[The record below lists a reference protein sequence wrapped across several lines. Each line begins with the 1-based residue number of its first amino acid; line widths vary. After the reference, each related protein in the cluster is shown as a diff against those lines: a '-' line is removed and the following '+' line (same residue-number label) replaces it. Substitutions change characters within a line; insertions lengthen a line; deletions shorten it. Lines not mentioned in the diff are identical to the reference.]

1 MITDWF
7 DTKEV
12 DALADR
18 LAADLVK
25 RVPPSSIEAS
35 GKKAAANQVKTR
47 EAILRQ
53 VRDFT
58 SKHSLNVYKKAR
70 LANRFKWAL
79 REAGYPAK
87 LVDEMAFELA
97 TLMATTRKAQAAK

>member
-1 MITDWF
+1 MILSWF

-18 LAADLVK
+18 LARDIVK
-25 RVPPSSIEAS
+25 RVPPSKIEVQ
-35 GKKAAANQVKTR
+35 GKKAAANQSKTR

-58 SKHSLNVYKKAR
+58 SKHRLNVYKKAR

-79 REAGYPAK
+79 REAGYPRE

-97 TLMATTRKAQAAK
+97 TLMATTRSSVA

>member
-1 MITDWF
+1 MILDWF
-7 DTKEV
+7 DTKDV

-18 LAADLVK
+18 LASDLVK
-25 RVPPSSIEAS
+25 RVPPSNVDAQ
-35 GKKAAANQVKTR
+35 GKKAAAKQHKIR

-58 SKHSLNVYKKAR
+58 SKHPLNVYKKAR

-79 REAGYPAK
+79 REAGYPQV

-97 TLMATTRKAQAAK
+97 TLMATTKRGST

>member
-1 MITDWF
+1 MILSWF

-18 LAADLVK
+18 LAKDLVK
-25 RVPPSSIEAS
+25 RVPPSNIEVR
-35 GKKAAANQVKTR
+35 GKKAAANQTKTR
-47 EAILRQ
+47 ELILRQ

-58 SKHSLNVYKKAR
+58 SKHRLNVYKKAR

-79 REAGYPAK
+79 REAGYPTA
-87 LVDEMAFELA
+87 LIDEMAFELA
-97 TLMATTRKAQAAK
+97 TLMATTRSSAA

>member
-1 MITDWF
+1 MILNWF

-18 LAADLVK
+18 IAKDLVR
-25 RVPPSSIEAS
+25 RVPPSTIDDR
-35 GKKAAANQVKTR
+35 GKKAAANRDKR
-47 EAILRQ
+47 RDSIRRQ

-58 SKHSLNVYKKAR
+58 SKHRLNVYKKAR

-79 REAGYPAK
+79 HEAGYDKAII
-87 LVDEMAFELA
+87 DEMTFDLA
-97 TLMATTRKAQAAK
+97 TIMATTQSRAP

>member
-1 MITDWF
+1 MVLAWF

-18 LAADLVK
+18 MAKDLVR
-25 RVPPSSIEAS
+25 RVPPSTIDD
-35 GKKAAANQVKTR
+35 KDRKAAANRDKR
-47 EAILRQ
+47 RDSIRRQ

-58 SKHSLNVYKKAR
+58 SKHRLNVYKKAR

-79 REAGYPAK
+79 HEAGYSK
-87 LVDEMAFELA
+87 VLIDEMTFELA
-97 TLMATTRKAQAAK
+97 AIMATTQSRVS

>member
-1 MITDWF
+1 MVLAWF

-18 LAADLVK
+18 MAKDLVR
-25 RVPPSSIEAS
+25 RVPPSTIDD
-35 GKKAAANQVKTR
+35 KDRKAAANRDKR
-47 EAILRQ
+47 RDSIRRQ

-58 SKHSLNVYKKAR
+58 SKHRLNVYKKAR

-79 REAGYPAK
+79 HEAGYSKA
-87 LVDEMAFELA
+87 LVDEMTLELA
-97 TLMATTRKAQAAK
+97 TIMATTQSRVS

>member
-1 MITDWF
+1 MILEWF
-7 DTKEV
+7 NTKDV

-18 LAADLVK
+18 LAEDLVK
-25 RVPPSSIEAS
+25 RVPPSNLAAS
-35 GKKAAANQVKTR
+35 GKKAEANKSKTR

-53 VRDFT
+53 VRNFT
-58 SKHSLNVYKKAR
+58 SKHRLNVYQKAR

-79 REAGYPAK
+79 REAGYPKA

-97 TLMATTRKAQAAK
+97 TLMATTPPVR

>member
-1 MITDWF
+1 MIFDWF

-18 LAADLVK
+18 LARDLTK
-25 RVPPSSIEAS
+25 RVPPSSLEVHS
-35 GKKAAANQVKTR
+35 KKAEATR
-47 EAILRQ
+47 GRTLEAVFRQ

-58 SKHSLNVYKKAR
+58 SKHRLNVYKKAR

-79 REAGYPAK
+79 REAGYPK
-87 LVDEMAFELA
+87 KFVDEMAFELA
-97 TLMATTRKAQAAK
+97 ALMATTKSGAV

>member
-1 MITDWF
+1 MTLEWF

-18 LAADLVK
+18 MAKDLVR
-25 RVPPSSIEAS
+25 RVPPSTTDDQ
-35 GKKAAANQVKTR
+35 GRKAAANRDKR
-47 EAILRQ
+47 RDSIRRQ

-58 SKHSLNVYKKAR
+58 SKHRLNIYKKAR

-79 REAGYPAK
+79 YEAGYTKA
-87 LVDEMAFELA
+87 LVDEMTFELA
-97 TLMATTRKAQAAK
+97 AIMATTKNPSS

>member
-1 MITDWF
+1 MILKWF

-18 LAADLVK
+18 IAKDLVR
-25 RVPPSSIEAS
+25 RVPPSTIDDR
-35 GKKAAANQVKTR
+35 GKKAAANR
-47 EAILRQ
+47 EKRRDSIRRQ

-58 SKHSLNVYKKAR
+58 SKHRLNVYKKAR

-79 REAGYPAK
+79 HEAGYESAI
-87 LVDEMAFELA
+87 VDEMTFDMA
-97 TLMATTRKAQAAK
+97 TIMATTRSRSS

>member
-1 MITDWF
+1 MILSWF

-18 LAADLVK
+18 IVRDLVR
-25 RVPPSSIEAS
+25 RVPPSTIDDQ
-35 GKKAAANQVKTR
+35 GRKAAANRDKR
-47 EAILRQ
+47 RDSIRRQ

-58 SKHSLNVYKKAR
+58 SKHRLNLYKKAR

-79 REAGYPAK
+79 HEAGYSKA
-87 LVDEMAFELA
+87 LIDEMTFELA
-97 TLMATTRKAQAAK
+97 TIMATTKSLSS

>member
-1 MITDWF
+1 MIFDWF

-18 LAADLVK
+18 LARDLIE
-25 RVPPSSIEAS
+25 RVPPSNLDVHSNKAEATR
-35 GKKAAANQVKTR
+35 GKTL
-47 EAILRQ
+47 EAVFRQ

-58 SKHSLNVYKKAR
+58 SKHRLNVFKKAR

-79 REAGYPAK
+79 REAGYPK
-87 LVDEMAFELA
+87 VLVDEMAFELA
-97 TLMATTRKAQAAK
+97 TLMATTQSGAA